1 LLIYI
6 FRRLRGVLFVAFFV
20 TFLSFCMMKLA
31 PGDPALIL
39 LKQRDAIVDPFTIQ
53 SARQELGL
61 DRPFFL
67 QYVAWLTKTLQ
78 GDLGVSYYRGASV
91 FEEIARCLP
100 VTMQLTG
107 SSLTVAF
114 LIALGLG
121 ILAARRE
128 GGLADIVTRVLSV
141 VGTCIPGFWLG
152 LVLIFIFAVKLQL
165 LPAVG
170 MVGWASFILPTISL
184 AFAPAVF
191 HARLLDASIKE
202 TDEEDYVLF
211 ARSKGLSEWQIL
223 LHHRLKAAFIP
234 LISSFGVTV
243 GSMLGGAVIVENI
256 FAWPG
261 MGTLVVEAIFNRD
274 YPVVQGYV
282 VVMAAVYTVV
292 NLSADLLCAFLDP
305 RIRTGAAT

>member
-1 LLIYI
+1 MLLYI
-6 FRRLRGVLFVAFFV
+6 FRRLRGVIFVAFFV
-20 TFLSFCMMKLA
+20 TFLSFCLMKLA

-39 LKQRDAIVDPFTIQ
+39 LQKRDGIVDQVSLQ

-61 DRPFFL
+61 DRPFVL
-67 QYVAWLTKTLQ
+67 QYVAWLSRTLR
-78 GDLGVSYYRGASV
+78 GDLGTSYYRGVSV
-91 FEEIARCLP
+91 AEEIGRSLP

-107 SSLTVAF
+107 SALSVAF

-128 GGLADIVTRVLSV
+128 GGMADIITRFLSV
-141 VGTCIPGFWLG
+141 VGTCIPAFWLG
-152 LVLIFIFAVKLQL
+152 LVLMFIFAVKLQI

-170 MVGWASFILPTISL
+170 MESWASFILPTVTL
-184 AFAPAVF
+184 AFGPAVF

-202 TDEEDYVLF
+202 TEEEDYVLF
-211 ARSKGLSEWQIL
+211 ARAKGLSEWQIL
-223 LHHRLKAAFIP
+223 LHHRLKPGLIP
-234 LISSFGVTV
+234 LFTSFGVTI
-243 GSMLGGAVIVENI
+243 GALLGGAVIVENI

-282 VVMAAVYTVV
+282 IVMAAVYTVV
-292 NLSADLLCAFLDP
+292 NLSTDLLCAYLDP
-305 RIRTGAAT
+305 RIRTGAAL